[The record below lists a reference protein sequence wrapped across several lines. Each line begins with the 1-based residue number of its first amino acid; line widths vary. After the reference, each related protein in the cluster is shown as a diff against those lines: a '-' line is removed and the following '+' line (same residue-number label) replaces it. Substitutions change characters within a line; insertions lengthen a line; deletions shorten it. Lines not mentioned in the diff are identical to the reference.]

1 MRWLGTA
8 PAAVRWCGFPT
19 RSFSTIRSADPPP
32 RPSPARGEGDAGA
45 RPSPAR
51 GEGDAKAAT
60 IGILGGTYDPV
71 HIGHLAAARQL
82 RNEAGLEQVWLV
94 PNAHPPHRSAAPVA
108 GPEDRMRMVEI
119 AVADRSEE
127 RRVGK
132 ECRSRWSPYH

>member
-60 IGILGGTYDPV
+60 LGILGGTYDPV
-71 HIGHLAAARQL
+71 HIGRLAAPRQL
-82 RNEAGLEQVWLV
+82 RNEPALQQDCLV
-94 PNAHPPHRSAAPVA
+94 PISHPPLPS
-108 GPEDRMRMVEI
+108 
-119 AVADRSEE
+119 
-127 RRVGK
+127 
-132 ECRSRWSPYH
+132 